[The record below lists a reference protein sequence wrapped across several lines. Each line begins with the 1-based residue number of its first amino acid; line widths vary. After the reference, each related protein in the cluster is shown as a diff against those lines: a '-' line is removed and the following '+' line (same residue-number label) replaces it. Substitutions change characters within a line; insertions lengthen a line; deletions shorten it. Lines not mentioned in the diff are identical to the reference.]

1 MILELSTT
9 QAADL
14 IKERCGFSYYAA
26 KLLASYFEEQE
37 SLEGT
42 PVEFDSATINEWAE
56 YGSLYEAISEL
67 IGPPEEIEEEWTEE
81 NTDEGVLYDD
91 DMKTYLQEWSC
102 YPVLEGSG
110 IVVVYA
116 NR

>member
-26 KLLASYFEEQE
+26 KLLTEYFEEKE

-42 PVEFDSATINEWAE
+42 PVEFDPATINEWAE
-56 YGSLYEAISEL
+56 YDSLHEAISDL
-67 IGPPEEIEEEWTEE
+67 IGPPEEIEEEWEE
-81 NTDEGVLYDD
+81 NAHLYQD

-102 YPVLEGSG
+102 YPVLEGGG
-110 IVVVYA
+110 IVVVYSE
-116 NR
+116 R

>member
-26 KLLASYFEEQE
+26 NLLSEYFEEQE
-37 SLEGT
+37 FLEEKLIKFDR
-42 PVEFDSATINEWAE
+42 VEINEWAE
-56 YGSLYEAISEL
+56 YDSLYEAISDL

>member
-9 QAADL
+9 QGADL
-14 IKERCGFSYYAA
+14 IAEQCGFSYFAA
-26 KLLASYFEEQE
+26 KLLTEYFEEKE

-42 PVEFDSATINEWAE
+42 PIEFDSATINEWSE

-91 DMKTYLQEWSC
+91 DMKTYLQDWSC
-102 YPVLEGSG
+102 HPVLEGSG
-110 IVVVYA
+110 FVVVYA
-116 NR
+116 DR